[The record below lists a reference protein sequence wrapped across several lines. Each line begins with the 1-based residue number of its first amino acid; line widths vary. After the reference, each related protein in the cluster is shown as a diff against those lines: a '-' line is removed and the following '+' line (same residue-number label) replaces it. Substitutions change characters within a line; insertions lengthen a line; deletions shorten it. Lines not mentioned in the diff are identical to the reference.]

1 MIKYFFIFLL
11 LCLVKNTVAQYTV
24 TKVKGTVTNKTSGE
38 LLKTGSQLKETD
50 ILSFSLPTDLIRVIV
65 PGKGIFV
72 ISPSGNATKQGSAL
86 VEMLKSTFHLKS
98 KEGYLSGR
106 AEEIESLP
114 EAFETNVTVNNAM
127 LISKETKFLF
137 NSADYPITEGSRFFL
152 QVSSGAG
159 QPVIRPLQTKA
170 DTLLIS
176 TEDFKSNSQAGPQNA
191 VTYSL
196 GYYSKEKNYSVSL
209 MEFTPYLDQFNEMEG
224 IIKVILGVSVEVDPL
239 VLKKECYKEVYEALG
254 KPSDIVF
261 QKVFREQMA
270 LKNEKKSS

>member
-1 MIKYFFIFLL
+1 MIKYIFIILFI
-11 LCLVKNTVAQYTV
+11 CLIQNAWAQYTV

-38 LLKTGSQLKETD
+38 FLKTGSKLTETD

-72 ISPSGNATKQGSAL
+72 ISPSSQATQQGSAL
-86 VEMLKSTFHLKS
+86 IEMLKSTFHLKS

-106 AEEIESLP
+106 AEGIESIP
-114 EAFETNVTVNNAM
+114 EAFETNETVNNAM

-137 NSADYPITEGSRFFL
+137 NSADYPIMEGSRFFL
-152 QVSSGAG
+152 QVSSAGG

-176 TEDFKSNSQAGPQNA
+176 TEDFKSNNQPGPQNV

-196 GYYSKEKNYSVSL
+196 GYYSKEKNLSVSL
-209 MEFTPYLDQFNEMEG
+209 MEFTPYLDQLNEMEG
-224 IIKVILGVSVEVDPL
+224 IIKVILGVSTEGDPL
-239 VLKKECYKEVYEALG
+239 LLKKECYKEVYEALG

>member
-11 LCLVKNTVAQYTV
+11 VCLVKNTVAQYTV

-38 LLKTGSQLKETD
+38 LLKTGSKLKETD

-72 ISPSGNATKQGSAL
+72 ISPSANATKQGSDL

-106 AEEIESLP
+106 AEGIESIP
-114 EAFETNVTVNNAM
+114 DAFETNEAVNSAM

-159 QPVIRPLQTKA
+159 QPLIRPLQTKA

-176 TEDFKSNSQAGPQNA
+176 TEDFKSNNQAGPQD

-224 IIKVILGVSVEVDPL
+224 IIKVILGVSTEVDPL
-239 VLKKECYKEVYEALG
+239 LLKKECYKEIYEALG

-270 LKNEKKSS
+270 RKNEKKSS